1 MQDSRTQTA
10 RHNRS
15 TPRQTARRAR
25 RQETHALEERS
36 HEPRRQR
43 FSRAVSRP
51 GNEERERRP
60 ATTRAGSIR
69 GSQSEDCSQRTGKQL
84 AGVDQEDQS
93 DATRPPSQAS
103 KARRA
108 APAENQTGQRRRHRK
123 GERAASASHGGRP
136 RGDHDRAPE
145 NRSPKCGSRDREAS
159 RRSPQTRK
167 DTPRSRC
174 RRRSCPKNF
183 TRLRL
188 KASRVRTYKVVVSR
202 RAPTRTTPRPPESPL
217 DMPERASTP

>member
-1 MQDSRTQTA
+1 MITECRTAVRKQPGTIDRRRGKQHGEHADRRRTRSKSGVTSPDANASAGRSRVQAT
-10 RHNRS
+10 RS
-15 TPRQTARRAR
+15 ESAGRQ
-25 RQETHALEERS
+25 
-36 HEPRRQR
+36 
-43 FSRAVSRP
+43 
-51 GNEERERRP
+51 
-60 ATTRAGSIR
+60 TTRAGSIR

-188 KASRVRTYKVVVSR
+188 KASRVRTYKVVVGD
-202 RAPTRTTPRPPESPL
+202 P
-217 DMPERASTP
+217 